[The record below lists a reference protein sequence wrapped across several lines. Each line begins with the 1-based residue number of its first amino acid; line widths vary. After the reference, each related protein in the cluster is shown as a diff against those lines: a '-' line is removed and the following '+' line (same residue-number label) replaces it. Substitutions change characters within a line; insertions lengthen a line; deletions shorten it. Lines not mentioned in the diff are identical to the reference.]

1 MEVVLSGDHMSPQA
15 AAAFVFLGLALL
27 LLDWETR
34 TGIRPAQ
41 YGALIAGAIGLITL
55 LGYLYSV
62 PSLYETGPYPPV
74 SLHESIAL
82 LLLAAAVLAARPDK
96 GMLRV
101 TTSDSAGGFLARSAP
116 AAVIGLPMVV
126 GWLTLTGQ
134 RFGWYDGAAGVSIF
148 VFMTIAFFSIL
159 IFRVARTLD
168 GADMQRTR
176 AEEQLRLRARQRA
189 AVAELS
195 QRALSGAESL
205 TLTEE
210 GVRMI
215 VDALGVSGGEF
226 LEVEDG
232 GSLVVKVGFGPGSN
246 PGARIDPSSLSGRV
260 LSSGQ
265 STMIENLEQ
274 DHRAQ
279 DPRLEAQGAVSAAL
293 APVHSATRG
302 YGVLAVY
309 ATERRTFTEEDVH
322 LLQTVASIL
331 AAAHDRAI
339 GERALR
345 LSEQK
350 FSGLFRSSPDAI
362 AVVALSDGRL
372 QEVNEGFLQMTGFSR
387 EDVLGYRLGELSL
400 WSDSSGPVATI
411 ESRASVRNLELQL
424 TTRTGETRVGLCS
437 TEIVTL
443 AGEPCMLMVV
453 RDISER
459 KRVQAA
465 IQDANERLA
474 RWVNE
479 LEARGREI
487 SILSE
492 MGDLLQSC
500 LTPDEA
506 CRITVKVAQQLLPGS
521 SGAICMFAEGGGL
534 LEAAAVW
541 GGLSTDEA
549 IFTPQ
554 ECWAL
559 RRGRPHAASDPE
571 SGLLCAHV
579 RQSQARTYLC
589 VPMIAQSE
597 ALGVLHVR
605 QADEAFPG
613 ETPPVWLSEPKQ
625 RLVVAIADHTAL
637 ALANLRLRETLRTQ
651 SIRDQLTGLHNRRF
665 MQEALER
672 ELLRARRAQ
681 WPIGLLMLDLDGFK
695 AVNDTHGHDAGDEV
709 LKAVSR
715 LFQNRLRAADI
726 ICRYGGEEF
735 VLVLPQ
741 MTLQATIDRAEEI
754 CAGVRGLGVAYRDRK
769 LAPISVS
776 IGVVA
781 FPEHGGRITDLL
793 QAADAALY
801 RAKARGG
808 DCVELGIP
816 TAPFGSD
823 REVRH

>member
-1 MEVVLSGDHMSPQA
+1 
-15 AAAFVFLGLALL
+15 
-27 LLDWETR
+27 
-34 TGIRPAQ
+34 
-41 YGALIAGAIGLITL
+41 
-55 LGYLYSV
+55 
-62 PSLYETGPYPPV
+62 
-74 SLHESIAL
+74 
-82 LLLAAAVLAARPDK
+82 
-96 GMLRV
+96 
-101 TTSDSAGGFLARSAP
+101 
-116 AAVIGLPMVV
+116 VI
-126 GWLTLTGQ
+126 
-134 RFGWYDGAAGVSIF
+134 
-148 VFMTIAFFSIL
+148 
-159 IFRVARTLD
+159 
-168 GADMQRTR
+168 
-176 AEEQLRLRARQRA
+176 
-189 AVAELS
+189 
-195 QRALSGAESL
+195 
-205 TLTEE
+205 
-210 GVRMI
+210 
-215 VDALGVSGGEF
+215 
-226 LEVEDG
+226 ED
-232 GSLVVKVGFGPGSN
+232 L
-246 PGARIDPSSLSGRV
+246 
-260 LSSGQ
+260 Q
-265 STMIENLEQ
+265 Q

-279 DPRLEAQGAVSAAL
+279 EPRLEAQGIVSVAL
-293 APVHSATRG
+293 APVHSMARG

-309 ATERRTFTEEDVH
+309 TTERRSFAEGDVH
-322 LLQTVASIL
+322 LLQTVATLL
-331 AAAHDRAI
+331 AAARDRAL

-362 AVVALSDGRL
+362 AVVTLADGRL
-372 QEVNEGFLQMTGFSR
+372 QEVNDGFLDLTGFGR
-387 EDVLGYRLGELSL
+387 DEVIGHRIGELSL
-400 WSDSSGPVATI
+400 WSDSSGPVGTVEA
-411 ESRASVRNLELQL
+411 RASVRNIELQF
-424 TTRTGETRVGLCS
+424 TTKSGEPRVGLCS
-437 TEIVTL
+437 TELVTL

-605 QADEAFPG
+605 QADEAFAG
-613 ETPPVWLSEPKQ
+613 EAPPVWLSEPKQ

-681 WPIGLLMLDLDGFK
+681 WPIGLLLLDLDGFK
-695 AVNDTHGHDAGDEV
+695 SVNDTHGHDAGDEV

-715 LFQNRLRAADI
+715 LFQARLRAADI

-741 MTLQATIDRAEEI
+741 MTLQATIERAEEI

-769 LAPISVS
+769 LDPVSVS
-776 IGVVA
+776 VGVVA
-781 FPEHGGRITDLL
+781 FPDHGVRITDLL

-808 DCVELGIP
+808 DCVELGVPI
-816 TAPFGSD
+816 APFGTD